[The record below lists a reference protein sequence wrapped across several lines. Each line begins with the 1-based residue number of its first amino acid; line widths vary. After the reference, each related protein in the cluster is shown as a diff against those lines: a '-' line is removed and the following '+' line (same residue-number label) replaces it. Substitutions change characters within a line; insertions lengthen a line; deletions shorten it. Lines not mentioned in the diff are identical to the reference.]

1 MTQPRHASSATP
13 RRRDLRAD
21 GARTRATRQPTTQ
34 KPGARTLP
42 RHADRQPRHR
52 LRAVALG
59 VVALLAFSGTAVAAT
74 YQQLQGD
81 VTSVDLGDLVDPPA
95 GGGEDG
101 TTAPP
106 VDPNAGTAL
115 NILIIGS
122 DSRADGG
129 VDDGFT
135 SVLADTH
142 IIAHIS
148 AERDRVEL
156 VSIPRDTMVDIPQC
170 RTSSGTTVY
179 ARFGMYN
186 SAFAEAFVAGGD
198 TESAIACD
206 INLAQ
211 SVTGLTIDGF
221 VLVEMG
227 GFINM
232 VDALGGVDIC
242 IPEPIY
248 APKANLDLEAG
259 QQTLNGEQALGYA
272 RARSGDGL
280 SGSDPDRIGRQQHL
294 MSAMV
299 DEVLSRN
306 VLTDGPA
313 LYQMLRAAL
322 GSLTLSSNL
331 ASINDMAGL
340 ALSLRSLDLADVT
353 FMTTPYA
360 AYQPDP
366 NRLVFTSEVDL
377 IWERM
382 ADDEPIVQPD
392 EPEDEPTDAA
402 SGGSGGAED
411 PSTDGTTDDGA
422 SPDQTSDQPTSDP
435 STDPADDASSED
447 SGANTADDLTPV
459 C

>member
-1 MTQPRHASSATP
+1 M
-13 RRRDLRAD
+13 LV
-21 GARTRATRQPTTQ
+21 G
-34 KPGARTLP
+34 
-42 RHADRQPRHR
+42 
-52 LRAVALG
+52 
-59 VVALLAFSGTAVAAT
+59 LLAFSGTAAAAT
-74 YQQLQGD
+74 YNQLQGD
-81 VTSVDLGDLVDPPA
+81 VNAIDVGDLIDPPA
-95 GGGEDG
+95 DASGG

-106 VDPNAGTAL
+106 ADPNAGTAL

-129 VDDGFT
+129 VDDDFT

-148 AERDRVEL
+148 AARDRVEL

-170 RTSSGTTVY
+170 RTTSGTTVY

-186 SAFAEAFVAGGD
+186 SAFAEAYVAGGD
-198 TESAIACD
+198 NESGIACD

-242 IPEPIY
+242 LDEPIY
-248 APKANLDLEAG
+248 APKANLDLPAG
-259 QQTLNGEQALGYA
+259 EQTLNGEQALGYA
-272 RARSGDGL
+272 RARTGQGL
-280 SGSDPDRIGRQQHL
+280 SGSDPDRIERQQHL

-313 LYQMLRAAL
+313 LYKMVRAAL
-322 GSLTLSSNL
+322 SSLTMSSNL
-331 ASINDMAGL
+331 ASLNDMAGL
-340 ALSLRSLDLADVT
+340 ALSLRSLEMDDIT
-353 FMTTPYA
+353 FMTTPFA
-360 AYQPDP
+360 AYAPDP

-382 ADDEPIVQPD
+382 AADEPIVQEEETTAGPGS
-392 EPEDEPTDAA
+392 EPTDA
-402 SGGSGGAED
+402 E
-411 PSTDGTTDDGA
+411 
-422 SPDQTSDQPTSDP
+422 
-435 STDPADDASSED
+435 
-447 SGANTADDLTPV
+447 SGADAVPETPTTEPATDAGDADEDGSPSAGTADDLDPV

>member
-1 MTQPRHASSATP
+1 MQPRHAGSHT
-13 RRRDLRAD
+13 
-21 GARTRATRQPTTQ
+21 
-34 KPGARTLP
+34 K
-42 RHADRQPRHR
+42 HR

-81 VTSVDLGDLVDPPA
+81 VNSVDVGGLVDPPVDA
-95 GGGEDG
+95 DG
-101 TTAPP
+101 STAPP
-106 VDPNAGTAL
+106 ADPNAGTPL

-148 AERDRVEL
+148 ADRDRVEL

-227 GFINM
+227 GFIDM

-272 RARSGDGL
+272 RARSGEGL
-280 SGSDPDRIGRQQHL
+280 NGSDTDRIGRQQHL

-322 GSLTLSSNL
+322 SSLTMSSNL
-331 ASINDMAGL
+331 ASLNDMAGL

-360 AYQPDP
+360 AYQPDR

-382 ADDEPIVQPD
+382 AADEPIVQA
-392 EPEDEPTDAA
+392 DEPTGAA
-402 SGGSGGAED
+402 TDDSTGDEASSDEA
-411 PSTDGTTDDGA
+411 STDTTDETTTGSTDEA
-422 SPDQTSDQPTSDP
+422 SDDP
-435 STDPADDASSED
+435 STDPADGETSDDA
-447 SGANTADDLTPV
+447 GASTADDLTPV

>member
-1 MTQPRHASSATP
+1 MQPRHAGSHTK
-13 RRRDLRAD
+13 R
-21 GARTRATRQPTTQ
+21 
-34 KPGARTLP
+34 
-42 RHADRQPRHR
+42 R

-81 VTSVDLGDLVDPPA
+81 VNSVDVGGLVDPPVDA
-95 GGGEDG
+95 DG
-101 TTAPP
+101 STAPP
-106 VDPNAGTAL
+106 ADPNAGTPL

-148 AERDRVEL
+148 ADRDRVEL

-211 SVTGLTIDGF
+211 SVTDLTIDGF

-227 GFINM
+227 GFIDM

-272 RARSGDGL
+272 RARSGEGL
-280 SGSDPDRIGRQQHL
+280 NGSDTDRIGRQQHL

-313 LYQMLRAAL
+313 LYKMLRAAL
-322 GSLTLSSNL
+322 SSLTMSSNL
-331 ASINDMAGL
+331 ASLNDMAGL

-382 ADDEPIVQPD
+382 AADEPIVQA
-392 EPEDEPTDAA
+392 DEPT
-402 SGGSGGAED
+402 GGATDDSTGDEASSDEASTDTTDEATTGSTDEATDD
-411 PSTDGTTDDGA
+411 PSA
-422 SPDQTSDQPTSDP
+422 
-435 STDPADDASSED
+435 DPADGETSDDA
-447 SGANTADDLTPV
+447 GASTADDLTPV